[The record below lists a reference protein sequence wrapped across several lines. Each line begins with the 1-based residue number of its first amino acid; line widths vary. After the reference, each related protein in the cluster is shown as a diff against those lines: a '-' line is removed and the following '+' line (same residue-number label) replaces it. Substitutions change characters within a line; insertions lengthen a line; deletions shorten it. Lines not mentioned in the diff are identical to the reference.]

1 MTARNL
7 YNAVLIELNK
17 ENAPNILLEDFNY
30 FANKA
35 INNYI
40 NKRYNIYDISQQTT
54 DDLRVLKSSAI
65 LKPKHVEAYEGF
77 TTLGV
82 SRMATYEAILPSDY
96 LHLLNCIC
104 VYKVKKTYDCYNRGQ
119 SCVFPAKR
127 LTADMYSQVVNN
139 YWNRPTYKNPY
150 YYIHNVNKID
160 TQLEENYPLGE
171 HDENDNIREKFSTYT
186 YENSPTNPYRLDI
199 PHKTQSSS
207 IPSIIGSSFE
217 LDIVVTENEETIST
231 LRDYIYDKE
240 SDEIKVLIYSQDEGN
255 SGHFFTIMYIK
266 NNKIWKFDTAQSQIE
281 NEPNPQD
288 WSDLTIWGYDDL
300 DPLNPPTFENLTINE
315 KFLVKTI
322 QNYEL
327 TKENTSLHSLLQPSS
342 SEDYPINGVD
352 SPRENIKVQDTSVE
366 YGEDG
371 NGNIIVQGFGLPK
384 GIKIGEDYVSNV
396 ERGASLR
403 YGNVSEVRLE
413 IRYGTDNKVFE
424 LVSVYVDY
432 IKAPQNI
439 RLTQIE
445 IDQTED
451 TSQMLE
457 YPDYVCQEI
466 INELVHL
473 IMENISDQRLQTH
486 PVVSQSIANPAQ
498 AQTPE
503 AAG

>member
-1 MTARNL
+1 MTAKNL

-65 LKPKHVEAYEGF
+65 LKPTHVNAYEGF

-82 SRMATYEAILPSDY
+82 DRLATYEVVLPSDY

-127 LTADMYSQVVNN
+127 LTADMYSQVVTN
-139 YWNRPTYKNPY
+139 YWNKPTYKNPY
-150 YYIHNVNKID
+150 YYIHNVNKPSG
-160 TQLEENYPLGE
+160 EEYKVASE
-171 HDENDNIREKFSTYT
+171 TDIEETFSGYTYT
-186 YENSPTNPYRLDI
+186 TTPTNPYDWK
-199 PHKTQSSS
+199 PK
-207 IPSIIGSSFE
+207 
-217 LDIVVTENEETIST
+217 VTEA
-231 LRDYIYDKE
+231 E
-240 SDEIKVLIYSQDEGN
+240 SSPDS
-255 SGHFFTIMYIK
+255 
-266 NNKIWKFDTAQSQIE
+266 
-281 NEPNPQD
+281 
-288 WSDLTIWGYDDL
+288 
-300 DPLNPPTFENLTINE
+300 
-315 KFLVKTI
+315 
-322 QNYEL
+322 
-327 TKENTSLHSLLQPSS
+327 PSS
-342 SEDYPINGVD
+342 SSSYSSSFTNLNISDDYILSGETILGEQVWAKMDEDCIKVVKSKALTQDIHDEEYRKSFKEAAATAVAERCDSVVTLIRTNNNWEVDQTSEGTEEEEEVELINLIKGSYLEELKKKLESMKAALIPKLGEEINGTD
-352 SPRENIKVQDTSVE
+352 SSRNFISGYRTDETKDPIPFGK
-366 YGEDG
+366 DG
-371 NGNIIVQGFGLPK
+371 NENVIIQGSGLPK
-384 GIKIGEDYVSNV
+384 SIKIGDDYVSNV

-413 IRYGTDNKVFE
+413 IRYGTDNRVFE

-439 RLTQIE
+439 RLTQME